1 VGARRMD
8 IVRHFLVENWM
19 ITSAGI
25 VAGCGAALGIGYWI
39 SVEYELPRLDLY
51 YLVGGVLTIWL
62 IGLFA
67 ALQPAR
73 RASAISPAVAT
84 RTV

>member
-1 VGARRMD
+1 MD

-19 ITSAGI
+19 VTTAGV

-51 YLVGGVLTIWL
+51 YLVGGVLAIWL
-62 IGLFA
+62 IGLAA

-73 RASAISPAVAT
+73 RASTISPAVAS